1 MHVHT
6 PGELGALLRQARLER
21 GWTQAELAR
30 HAHVSRELV
39 VRTENGHPRLELEKL
54 FYLLKALGQN
64 LDVVEAPHPAGPS
77 LDDLLGF

>member
-64 LDVVEAPHPAGPS
+64 LEIVEAPLPTGPS